1 MEPIDEEKGIEVLKN
16 EMLDKPV
23 SQKASDHN

>member
-16 EMLDKPV
+16 EMFDKPV
-23 SQKASDHN
+23 SQKASDHI